1 MITGGFLAFLVLV
14 VDFASNRYPQQ
25 SKHRRGRAMTTQGR
39 TIFSFVM
46 DHDPRFAYEAWH
58 LARSLIAHCG
68 GDPSSIHVQCLPEV
82 NARRWRLFGEFG
94 CHIHEITR
102 FGDGRYCNKLNQ
114 LENLRE
120 LDFDRVILLDT
131 DMIAT
136 SDLRPFLGGVAIQAK
151 IVDRASPPLAAL
163 GAIAAAAGLSKLPRI
178 REVDASGDLT
188 FEAHCSGGFYSIPK
202 ELCAKLSEGWRRW
215 ALWLLANMD
224 PLWRAGRENHVD
236 QISFWLAVQQGDL
249 PFKAAPSNVNYYIHF
264 DGAHGYFDDAQ
275 PIALLHY
282 HSSSL
287 NVLGLLEPQ
296 AHLDAAAQAA
306 VAKANALIGNGF
318 DNRVFWDLR
327 YSHFRERGSGIGSRG
342 ANLLLKRQLLREQ
355 GVEAASSVLDV
366 GCGDLEVMKD
376 LAIVNYLGI
385 DQSSETLEIAQLAR
399 PDWRFKLAPAADVP
413 AAEMVLCFEVLIHQ
427 ETEEAYRALIDF
439 LAQKTIGSLL
449 VSGYAADHYSIRT
462 NPMLFFHEPLQRS
475 LRWTGR
481 FGAIRRIGAHTNVA
495 VYRCDV

>member
-1 MITGGFLAFLVLV
+1 M
-14 VDFASNRYPQQ
+14 
-25 SKHRRGRAMTTQGR
+25 MTTQGR

-46 DHDPRFAYEAWH
+46 DHDPRFTYEAWH
-58 LARSLIAHCG
+58 LARSLIEQCG

-82 NARRWRLFGEFG
+82 TARRRRIFGEFG
-94 CHIHEITR
+94 CHVHEIAR

-114 LENLRE
+114 LESFRE
-120 LDFDRVILLDT
+120 LDFDRVVLLDT

-136 SDLRPFLGGVAIQAK
+136 SDLRPFLGGAAIQAK
-151 IVDRASPPLAAL
+151 IVDFANPPLATL
-163 GAIAAAAGLSKLPRI
+163 EAIAAAAGLSKLPPVRG
-178 REVDASGDLT
+178 VDAGGDLT
-188 FEAHCSGGFYSIPK
+188 FEANCSGGFYSIPK
-202 ELCAKLSEGWRRW
+202 ELCAELSEGWRQW

-224 PLWRAGRENHVD
+224 PLLRVGRENHVD
-236 QISFWLAVQQGDL
+236 QISFWLAVQQGGL
-249 PFKAAPSNVNYYIHF
+249 PFKAAPSNVNYFIHF
-264 DGAHGYFDDAQ
+264 DGAHAYFDDSQ

-287 NVLGLLEPQ
+287 TVLGLLEPQ

-327 YSHFRERGSGIGSRG
+327 YRHFRERGSGIGSRG
-342 ANLLLKRQLLREQ
+342 DNLLLKRQLLREQ
-355 GVEAASSVLDV
+355 GVEAASTVLDV
-366 GCGDLEVMKD
+366 GCGDLEVIKD

-399 PDWRFKLAPAADVP
+399 PDWSFRLAPAADAP
-413 AAEMVLCFEVLIHQ
+413 AAEMVICFEVLIHQ
-427 ETEEAYRALIDF
+427 ETDEAYRVLIDF

-449 VSGYAADHYSIRT
+449 VSGFAANHDSIR
-462 NPMLFFHEPLQRS
+462 NSPMVFFYEPLPAS
-475 LRWTGR
+475 LRRTGR
-481 FGAIRRIGAHTNVA
+481 FRAIRQIGAHTNVA

>member
-1 MITGGFLAFLVLV
+1 MFTSGFPEFLV
-14 VDFASNRYPQQ
+14 SE
-25 SKHRRGRAMTTQGR
+25 GRAMTTQGR

-58 LARSLIAHCG
+58 LARSLIEHCG

-82 NARRWRLFGEFG
+82 NARRRRLFGELG
-94 CHIHEITR
+94 CHVHEIAR

-114 LENLRE
+114 LESLRE
-120 LDFDRVILLDT
+120 FDFDRVVLLDT

-136 SDLRPFLGGVAIQAK
+136 SGLRPFLGGAAIQAK
-151 IVDRASPPLAAL
+151 IVDLAKPPLATL
-163 GAIAAAAGLSKLPRI
+163 EAIAAAAGLSKWPPTCA
-178 REVDASGDLT
+178 VDAGGDLT
-188 FEAHCSGGFYSIPK
+188 FEANCSGGFYSIPK
-202 ELCAKLSEGWRRW
+202 ELCAELSEGWRRW

-224 PLWRAGRENHVD
+224 PLWRVGQENHVD
-236 QISFWLAVQQGDL
+236 QISFWLAVQQGGL

-306 VAKANALIGNGF
+306 VAKANAQIGNGF

-327 YSHFRERGSGIGSRG
+327 YRHFRERGSGIGSRG
-342 ANLLLKRQLLREQ
+342 DNLLLKRQLLREQ

-366 GCGDLEVMKD
+366 GCGDLEVIKD

-399 PDWRFKLAPAADVP
+399 PDWSFKLTPATDVP
-413 AAEMVLCFEVLIHQ
+413 AAEMVICFEVLIHQ
-427 ETEEAYRALIDF
+427 ETEEAYRDLIDF

-449 VSGYAADHYSIRT
+449 VSGYDADHDTIQK
-462 NPMLFFHEPLQRS
+462 NPMLFFYEPLRTS
-475 LRWTGR
+475 LRRTGR
-481 FGAIRRIGAHTNVA
+481 FRAIRRIGARTSIA